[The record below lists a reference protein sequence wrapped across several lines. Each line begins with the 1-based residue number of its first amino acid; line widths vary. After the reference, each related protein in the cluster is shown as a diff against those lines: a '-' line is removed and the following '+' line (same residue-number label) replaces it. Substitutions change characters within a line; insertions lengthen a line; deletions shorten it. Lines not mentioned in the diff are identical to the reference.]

1 MDGAEGCDGNEEAT
15 GVPAFIGEKPLAGV
29 TGTAS
34 GVGAKFVGA
43 ACPGSCANS
52 FAVAS
57 ESSSGVRA
65 CMKCF
70 RSEDHTRSIW
80 PKNMGRSP
88 HEIPL
93 V

>member
-1 MDGAEGCDGNEEAT
+1 VAIVGAEGCDGNEEAN

-29 TGTAS
+29 TGIAS
-34 GVGAKFVGA
+34 GVGAKFVSA

-65 CMKCF
+65 CMKIF
-70 RSEDHTRSIW
+70 RSDDH
-80 PKNMGRSP
+80 
-88 HEIPL
+88 EECL